1 MIKNVIK
8 ILSLVLCVLLRV
20 HLSLFTVGNIINP
33 VTLMYFLYYSHP
45 FSNWEIGW
53 FPYLFIFTFN
63 SIISYYLLRLIFK
76 DVNLR
81 KYLIAYTIC
90 VFMIL
95 IYYCVEQRFEM
106 YVNHIYNMDISQMYY
121 EVYGYK
127 QVFYNIVGYTI
138 LQTVLLLLY
147 FFVTLSKF
155 FGER

>member
-8 ILSLVLCVLLRV
+8 ILSLVLCVLLQV

-90 VFMIL
+90 DHGDGSTDHFSANRSRGRNRPPDPKVRKNREKCI
-95 IYYCVEQRFEM
+95 
-106 YVNHIYNMDISQMYY
+106 
-121 EVYGYK
+121 
-127 QVFYNIVGYTI
+127 T
-138 LQTVLLLLY
+138 
-147 FFVTLSKF
+147 
-155 FGER
+155 